1 MPDLLQIV
9 LLALLPAAGNFA
21 GGLLA
26 EAVTTTRASLSIAL
40 HMAAGILLGVIS
52 MELAPRVFE
61 EVPAWLAGPALMGGG
76 VAYLLL
82 DALIEKLTSRAEN
95 QPGSVDNKR
104 TVRPASSS
112 AGAWMIYAAVSV
124 DLFSDG
130 LLIGTGSSL
139 SFQLALV
146 LAIGQVTADI
156 PEGFAAVANFKD
168 KGVPRSRRLL
178 LSASFTLPIVIAALV
193 SYFVLREQS
202 EVVQLTVLAFIA
214 GLLLV
219 AACEEIIGEAHEAAC
234 DTKASAL
241 ALVSGFVLFALV
253 SSYFE
258 V

>member
-1 MPDLLQIV
+1 MPTFLQV
-9 LLALLPAAGNFA
+9 LALALLPAAGNFA

-26 EAVTTTRASLSIAL
+26 EVVKTTRSNLSLSL
-40 HMAAGILLGVIS
+40 HVAAGIILGVIS

-61 EVPAWLAGPALMGGG
+61 VVPAWLAGLALMAGGG
-76 VAYLLL
+76 AYILL
-82 DALIEKLTSRAEN
+82 DMLVEKLTSRSEATGAN
-95 QPGSVDNKR
+95 R
-104 TVRPASSS
+104 TVRPAARS

-130 LLIGTGSSL
+130 LLIGAGSSL
-139 SFQLALV
+139 SFELALV

-168 KGVPRSRRLL
+168 KGLPRSKRLL
-178 LSASFTLPIVIAALV
+178 LSASFSIPIVLAALL
-193 SYFVLREQS
+193 SYFLLRGQG

-219 AACEEIIGEAHEAAC
+219 AASEEIIGEAHEAAS

-241 ALVSGFVLFALV
+241 ATVGGFVLFALV

-258 V
+258 A

>member
-1 MPDLLQIV
+1 MTELLQIV

-26 EAVTTTRASLSIAL
+26 EVIKTTRASLSLAL
-40 HMAAGILLGVIS
+40 HAAAGIVLGVIA

-61 EVPAWLAGPALMGGG
+61 GIPPWLAGVAFMAGGG
-76 VAYLLL
+76 AYLLL
-82 DALIEKLTSRAEN
+82 DAIVERLTSRVGDA
-95 QPGSVDNKR
+95 GDNL
-104 TVRPASSS
+104 TVRPAARS

-130 LLIGTGSSL
+130 LLIGAGSSL
-139 SFQLALV
+139 SFGLALV

-168 KGVPRSRRLL
+168 KGIPRPRRLL
-178 LSASFTLPIVIAALV
+178 LSASFAIPIVLAALV
-193 SYFVLREQS
+193 SYFLLRGQS
-202 EVVQLTVLAFIA
+202 ASVQLMVLAFIA

-219 AACEEIIGEAHEAAC
+219 AATEEIIGEAHEAAC

-241 ALVSGFVLFALV
+241 SIVGGFILFALV

-258 V
+258 A

>member
-1 MPDLLQIV
+1 MPELLQIV

-26 EAVTTTRASLSIAL
+26 EAIKTTRASLSLAL
-40 HMAAGILLGVIS
+40 HAAAGILLGVIS
-52 MELAPRVFE
+52 VELVPRVFE
-61 EVPAWLAGPALMGGG
+61 EVPAWLAGLALMAGGG
-76 VAYLLL
+76 AYLLL
-82 DALIEKLTSRAEN
+82 DMVVEKLTSRANE
-95 QPGSVDNKR
+95 PAAAADTR

-130 LLIGTGSSL
+130 LLIGAGSSL
-139 SFQLALV
+139 SFELALV

-168 KGVPRSRRLL
+168 KGVPRSKRLL
-178 LSASFTLPIVIAALV
+178 LSASFALPIVAAALV
-193 SYFVLREQS
+193 SYFLLRGQS
-202 EVVQLTVLAFIA
+202 AVVQLTVLAFIA

-219 AACEEIIGEAHEAAC
+219 AASEEIIGEAHEASC

-241 ALVSGFVLFALV
+241 ALVGGFVLFALV

>member
-1 MPDLLQIV
+1 MPEFVQII

-26 EAVTTTRASLSIAL
+26 EAIRTTRENLSLAL
-40 HMAAGILLGVIS
+40 HAAAGIIIGVIS

-61 EVPAWLAGPALMGGG
+61 GLPAWLAGIAFVAGGG
-76 VAYLLL
+76 AYLLL
-82 DALIEKLTSRAEN
+82 ETMVGRLTARGEQTGESG
-95 QPGSVDNKR
+95 PV
-104 TVRPASSS
+104 TVATSS
-112 AGAWMIYAAVSV
+112 GAWMIYAAVAL

-130 LLIGTGSSL
+130 LLIGAGSSL
-139 SFQLALV
+139 SFELALV

-168 KGVPRSRRLL
+168 KGMPRSKRMLM
-178 LSASFTLPIVIAALV
+178 SASFALPILVAALV
-193 SYFVLREQS
+193 SYFLLRNQGPA
-202 EVVQLTVLAFIA
+202 VQLTVLAFIA

-219 AACEEIIGEAHEAAC
+219 AATEEIIGEAHEAAC

-241 ALVSGFVLFALV
+241 AIVGGFVLFALV

>member
-1 MPDLLQIV
+1 MPEFVQII
-9 LLALLPAAGNFA
+9 LLALLPAVGNFA

-26 EAVTTTRASLSIAL
+26 EAIRTTRENLSLAL
-40 HMAAGILLGVIS
+40 HAAAGIIIGVIA

-61 EVPAWLAGPALMGGG
+61 GLPAWLAGIAFFAGGG
-76 VAYLLL
+76 AYLLL
-82 DALIEKLTSRAEN
+82 ETVVGKLISRGEQSAEDGPVTVATS
-95 QPGSVDNKR
+95 S
-104 TVRPASSS
+104 
-112 AGAWMIYAAVSV
+112 GAWMIYAAVSL

-130 LLIGTGSSL
+130 LLIGAGSSL
-139 SFQLALV
+139 SFELALV

-168 KGVPRSRRLL
+168 KGMPRSKRLL
-178 LSASFTLPIVIAALV
+178 MSASFAIPILIAALA
-193 SYFVLREQS
+193 SFFLLRNQGPS
-202 EVVQLTVLAFIA
+202 VQLTVLAFIA

-219 AACEEIIGEAHEAAC
+219 AATEEIIGEAHEAAG

-241 ALVSGFVLFALV
+241 AIVGGFVLFALV

>member
-1 MPDLLQIV
+1 MSELVQII

-26 EAVTTTRASLSIAL
+26 EAIKTTRANLSLAL
-40 HMAAGILLGVIS
+40 HAAAGIILGVIA

-61 EVPAWLAGPALMGGG
+61 GLPAWLAGIAFVAGG

-82 DALIEKLTSRAEN
+82 EVLVEKLTGRAET
-95 QPGSVDNKR
+95 SSDTV
-104 TVRPASSS
+104 TVRPAARS
-112 AGAWMIYAAVSV
+112 AGAWMIYAAVSL

-130 LLIGTGSSL
+130 LLIGAGSSL
-139 SFQLALV
+139 SFELALV
-146 LAIGQVTADI
+146 LAIGQVTADM

-168 KGVPRSRRLL
+168 KGMPRSRRILM
-178 LSASFTLPIVIAALV
+178 SASFTIPILIAALG
-193 SYFVLREQS
+193 SYFLLREQGPA
-202 EVVQLTVLAFIA
+202 VQLPVLAFVA

-219 AACEEIIGEAHEAAC
+219 AATEEIIGEAHEAAC

-241 ALVSGFVLFALV
+241 AIVGGFVLFALV

>member
-1 MPDLLQIV
+1 MPEVLQIV

-26 EAVTTTRASLSIAL
+26 EAIKTTRANLSLAL
-40 HMAAGILLGVIS
+40 HAAAGIVLGVIA

-61 EVPAWLAGPALMGGG
+61 GLPAWLAGAAFLVGGG
-76 VAYLLL
+76 AYLIL
-82 DALIEKLTSRAEN
+82 DAIVEKLTSSGDAAADDVKNVRAAT
-95 QPGSVDNKR
+95 R
-104 TVRPASSS
+104 S

-130 LLIGTGSSL
+130 LLIGAGSSL
-139 SFQLALV
+139 SFELALV

-168 KGVPRSRRLL
+168 KGMRRSQRLL
-178 LSASFTLPIVIAALV
+178 LSASFALPILVAALA
-193 SYFVLREQS
+193 SYFLLRGQTPS
-202 EVVQLTVLAFIA
+202 VQLVALAFIA

-219 AACEEIIGEAHEAAC
+219 AATEEIIGEAHEAAC
-234 DTKASAL
+234 DTRLSAL
-241 ALVSGFVLFALV
+241 SIVGGFVLFALV

>member
-1 MPDLLQIV
+1 MPEVVQII

-26 EAVTTTRASLSIAL
+26 EAVKTTRANLSLAL
-40 HMAAGILLGVIS
+40 HAAAGIVLGVIA

-61 EVPAWLAGPALMGGG
+61 GLPAWLAGIAFFAGGG
-76 VAYLLL
+76 AYLLL
-82 DALIEKLTSRAEN
+82 DAVVEKLTSRIEAAADVQN
-95 QPGSVDNKR
+95 
-104 TVRPASSS
+104 VRATTRS

-130 LLIGTGSSL
+130 LLIGAGSSL
-139 SFQLALV
+139 SFELALL

-168 KGVPRSRRLL
+168 KGMPRSQRLL
-178 LSASFTLPIVIAALV
+178 MSASFALPILVAALA
-193 SYFVLREQS
+193 SYFLLREQGPA
-202 EVVQLTVLAFIA
+202 VQLTVLAFIA

-219 AACEEIIGEAHEAAC
+219 AATEEIIGEAHEAAG

-241 ALVSGFVLFALV
+241 AIVGGFVLFALV

>member
-1 MPDLLQIV
+1 MPELLQIV

-26 EAVTTTRASLSIAL
+26 EAIKTTRANLSLAL
-40 HMAAGILLGVIS
+40 HAAAGIVLGVIA

-61 EVPAWLAGPALMGGG
+61 GLPAWLAGIAFLAGGG
-76 VAYLLL
+76 AYL
-82 DALIEKLTSRAEN
+82 ALEAIIEKLTSRREAGEDVPN
-95 QPGSVDNKR
+95 AR
-104 TVRPASSS
+104 AASSS

-130 LLIGTGSSL
+130 LLIGAGSSL
-139 SFQLALV
+139 SFELALV

-168 KGVPRSRRLL
+168 KGMPRSQRILM
-178 LSASFTLPIVIAALV
+178 SASFALPILVAALA
-193 SYFVLREQS
+193 SYFLLREQDPS
-202 EVVQLTVLAFIA
+202 VQLMVLAFVA

-219 AACEEIIGEAHEAAC
+219 AATEEIIGEAHEAAC
-234 DTKASAL
+234 DTKLSAL
-241 ALVSGFVLFALV
+241 SIVGGFVLFALV

>member
-1 MPDLLQIV
+1 MLQIV

-26 EAVTTTRASLSIAL
+26 ESIKTTRASLSLAL
-40 HMAAGILLGVIS
+40 HVSAGIVFGIIA

-61 EVPAWLAGPALMGGG
+61 GLPAWLAGLAFMAGG

-82 DALIEKLTSRAEN
+82 DSVVEKLTSRAGAT
-95 QPGSVDNKR
+95 GSDL
-104 TVRPASSS
+104 TVRPAARS
-112 AGAWMIYAAVSV
+112 AGRWMIYAAVSV

-130 LLIGTGSSL
+130 LLIGAGSSL
-139 SFQLALV
+139 SFSLALV

-168 KGVPRSRRLL
+168 KGFHRSKRLL
-178 LSASFTLPIVIAALV
+178 LSASFALPIVVAALL
-193 SYFVLREQS
+193 SYFVLRGQGP
-202 EVVQLTVLAFIA
+202 VVQLTVLAFIA

-219 AACEEIIGEAHEAAC
+219 AATEEIIGEAHEAAC

-241 ALVSGFVLFALV
+241 SIVGGFVLFALV

-258 V
+258 A

>member
-1 MPDLLQIV
+1 MPEVLQII

-26 EAVTTTRASLSIAL
+26 EAIKTTRASLSLAL
-40 HMAAGILLGVIS
+40 HAAAGILLGVIS
-52 MELAPRVFE
+52 MELVPRVFE
-61 EVPAWLAGPALMGGG
+61 EVPAWLAGLALMAGGG
-76 VAYLLL
+76 AYLLL
-82 DALIEKLTSRAEN
+82 DALVEKLTSRAGNEA
-95 QPGSVDNKR
+95 GTAGDTR
-104 TVRPASSS
+104 TVRPAARS

-168 KGVPRSRRLL
+168 KGLPRSKRLL
-178 LSASFTLPIVIAALV
+178 LSASFAIPIVAAALV
-193 SYFVLREQS
+193 SYFLLRGQS
-202 EVVQLTVLAFIA
+202 AVVQLTVLAFIA

-219 AACEEIIGEAHEAAC
+219 AATEEIIGEAHEAAG

-241 ALVSGFVLFALV
+241 ALVGGFVLFALV